1 MVTQPTTIFLTKH
14 QKREMAYNGP
24 MRSGLVIDSRTLLAK
39 GYEKYQNELLEVL
52 NPAGSGEWYGPH
64 MQHRDNKMQI
74 DVDTRRGRTIIPGYF
89 IGRQLAG
96 EALTSLLKQNQLPLS
111 VADGED
117 RAVFHITSLDIR
129 LYDMGYGSATF
140 KGEIEGLKDLDV
152 DAFREAA
159 EKISSHFSQF
169 RDLFTST
176 FAHVAAT
183 VKKEFI
189 ALSYHGNAPVS
200 AYWRASNLGQ
210 GIGDLFW
217 VHRLFTISC
226 DNHQQ
231 FTRKKDL
238 CKSLVYSE
246 HASMLEDASINPH
259 MTVYPGNGNS
269 AVIYEKD
276 KVRHQDVTVLSSMV
290 RAQNIFYVTAE
301 DVDRDMFYLAN
312 ELDRTKHSKDM
323 KLLEGQSDII
333 VDYQSKV
340 TFFKGVYDD
349 YDNSLDPQGLKVWHA
364 LEKAWST
371 RDRFENM
378 NAKLELV
385 EKIYNRIRENLN
397 HLQNKRMGIFM
408 LAFTIIN
415 TLQAITD
422 AVEFTQGGGLQSP
435 STVRMVVL
443 IVMTLFVTVFGL
455 MLLWDRDKKA

>member
-1 MVTQPTTIFLTKH
+1 MVTQPTAIFLTKH
-14 QKREMAYNGP
+14 QKRDMAYNGP
-24 MRSGLVIDSRTLLAK
+24 MRSGLVIDSRTLLSK
-39 GYEKYQNELLEVL
+39 GYEAYQNELLGVL

-89 IGRQLAG
+89 IGRQLSG
-96 EALTSLLKQNQLPLS
+96 EALASLLRQNHLPAS
-111 VADGED
+111 VQDDQG
-117 RAVFHITSLDIR
+117 RAIFHLASLDIR
-129 LYDMGYGSATF
+129 LYDMGYGSVTF

-152 DAFREAA
+152 DQYREAA
-159 EKISSHFSQF
+159 EKISSHFTEF
-169 RDLFTST
+169 RAVFTGT
-176 FAHVAAT
+176 FAHVAHT
-183 VKKEFI
+183 VKKEYI
-189 ALSYHGNAPVS
+189 ALNYHGNAPVS

-217 VHRLFTISC
+217 VHRLFAVAC

-231 FTRKKDL
+231 FTRKKEL

-246 HASMLEDASINPH
+246 HAAMLEDASINTH
-259 MTVYPGNGNS
+259 MAVYPGNGNS

-276 KVRHQDVTVLSSMV
+276 KVRPVDVTVLSSMV

-312 ELDRTKHSKDM
+312 ELDRTKHSRDM
-323 KLLEGQSDII
+323 KLLETQSDII

-349 YDNSLDPQGLKVWHA
+349 YDNSLDPQGLKIWHA
-364 LEKAWST
+364 LEKAWAT
-371 RDRFENM
+371 RDRFDNM

-385 EKIYNRIRENLN
+385 EKIYSRIRENLN

-435 STVRMVVL
+435 STIRMIVL
-443 IVMTLFVTVFGL
+443 IVMTMFVTVFGL
-455 MLLWDRDKKA
+455 MLLWDREKKV